1 MQPDLDILSRT
12 WKSLLPPN
20 VKIVGGAIDGSAP
33 ALTGG
38 ELGSVGQVAYGRM
51 LELRT
56 GRHYARQALSLLG
69 IQDVEVPVRPD
80 RSPGWPNGTTG
91 SITHVRGRCGGYCAV
106 AVGLISEFA
115 SIGLDVEYQD
125 TELPP
130 EVWPTFL
137 TERELGQIYVLAENR
152 RREEALCRWC
162 IKEAVV
168 KAARAPLD
176 AFSIETERTAVDGQ
190 WNVLSSGSTGV
201 STLGTPPWLARS
213 AQVEGLILAAI
224 AARRS

>member
-12 WKSLLPPN
+12 WRSLLPPN
-20 VKIVGGAIDGSAP
+20 VKFVGGVIDSSAP

-51 LELRT
+51 MELRA

-69 IQDVEVPVRPD
+69 IDDVEVPIRPD
-80 RSPGWPNGTTG
+80 RSPAWPNGTTG

-125 TELPP
+125 TELLP

-137 TERELGQIYVLAENR
+137 TKRELSQIYVLAESR

-162 IKEAVV
+162 VKEAVI
-168 KAARAPLD
+168 KAARAQLD
-176 AFSIETERTAVDGQ
+176 ALSIETEKAGVDGQ
-190 WNVLSSGSTGV
+190 WSVLSSGSIAV
-201 STLGTPPWLARS
+201 SMLGPLPCLARS
-213 AQVEGLILAAI
+213 AQVEGLILAVI
-224 AARRS
+224 AARQL